1 MMVWKCIGAL
11 SVANNLT
18 AFSTPIFL
26 SGESEVI
33 HAQSV
38 DENGNI
44 KNMFPIPAG
53 YLNTMKRLPCEKEL
67 ITSIGDQEIFG
78 FLIEPDCSFF
88 GSGQDL
94 EEFLLRN
101 IEVIKQSPVTYLSA
115 VRFLGLGVEDEIH
128 AICEVGNLINN
139 RDVRESFIS
148 FEQFCVEKSE
158 QTKNIENLIEQLS
171 ESGNFATTHTI
182 VEKLMRLQESFES
195 RHFKQALRACLS
207 NNQVHWI
214 AGDADVKLFVNFL
227 INNGRLK
234 LTEAARSALFG

>member
-1 MMVWKCIGAL
+1 
-11 SVANNLT
+11 
-18 AFSTPIFL
+18 
-26 SGESEVI
+26 
-33 HAQSV
+33 
-38 DENGNI
+38 
-44 KNMFPIPAG
+44 
-53 YLNTMKRLPCEKEL
+53 
-67 ITSIGDQEIFG
+67 
-78 FLIEPDCSFF
+78 
-88 GSGQDL
+88 
-94 EEFLLRN
+94 
-101 IEVIKQSPVTYLSA
+101 
-115 VRFLGLGVEDEIH
+115 
-128 AICEVGNLINN
+128 
-139 RDVRESFIS
+139 ESFIS